1 MFNHAQSEVICPRLV
16 QRIVETRCALTRTAI
31 EAMHGLVSDQGLD
44 ESLSAWA
51 CRNIPRGTCP
61 SLQVRVSRTFD
72 GECRGRI
79 KRFFGLGNSTAA
91 RDKILASPA
100 ARGGAELENLTI
112 FLSLNFRRLPRA
124 CYPILKPRIH
134 HRWVL
139 KRNLAGVCVS
149 KPFLSS
155 T

>member
-72 GECRGRI
+72 ANAVAGS
-79 KRFFGLGNSTAA
+79 NAS
-91 RDKILASPA
+91 LA
-100 ARGGAELENLTI
+100 LETRPLQGTR
-112 FLSLNFRRLPRA
+112 SWHRLRHA
-124 CYPILKPRIH
+124 
-134 HRWVL
+134 V
-139 KRNLAGVCVS
+139 VQSS
-149 KPFLSS
+149 K

>member
-51 CRNIPRGTCP
+51 CRNSPRLRGAHGEFASQ
-61 SLQVRVSRTFD
+61 SLP
-72 GECRGRI
+72 
-79 KRFFGLGNSTAA
+79 K
-91 RDKILASPA
+91 LAVNA
-100 ARGGAELENLTI
+100 GANASLALETRPLQGMRHAVVQ
-112 FLSLNFRRLPRA
+112 S
-124 CYPILKPRIH
+124 
-134 HRWVL
+134 
-139 KRNLAGVCVS
+139 S
-149 KPFLSS
+149 K